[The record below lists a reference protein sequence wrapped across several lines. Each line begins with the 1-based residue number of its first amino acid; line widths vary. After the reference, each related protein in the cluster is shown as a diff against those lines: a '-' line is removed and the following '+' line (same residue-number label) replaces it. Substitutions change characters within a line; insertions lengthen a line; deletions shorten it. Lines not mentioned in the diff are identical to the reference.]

1 MGWYIYTYSEEEV
14 ENMPV
19 VTREVTGNLFPRSV
33 ISLLFSEHPLVF
45 FSTILIINLK
55 GFTLSFDSKAPD

>member
-1 MGWYIYTYSEEEV
+1 
-14 ENMPV
+14 MPV

-55 GFTLSFDSKAPD
+55 GSTLSFDSKAPD